1 VGPFFF
7 NKTNIKNYYI
17 KYKKMKKVIYL
28 DKEKYEKA
36 LKSAINR
43 RKDPFLYGENW
54 FECKNKYIYKK

>member
-1 VGPFFF
+1 M
-7 NKTNIKNYYI
+7 KNYYI